1 MFTETVSV
9 ALITGSFTL
18 LAGFLAQAYVAWANR
33 EKEEAARKHEFV
45 LSQVRELY
53 SPLLALIDEMKALD
67 ETNRFFLGQSSKKNI
82 FDGTD
87 YDRMIESIGSRNQR
101 FYSLLRK
108 AKELFQEK
116 HYLCE
121 DSTQALFKNFVKG
134 VERTEQLLDNAVP
147 GGMIDDTIWDRTSI
161 FADIEKHLSEKR
173 EFLKKHS
180 ALFKAEKKN
189 WLFGGQKTLTAIPE
203 KKTTTDQDKPVP

>member
-1 MFTETVSV
+1 MFTETEAV
-9 ALITGSFTL
+9 ALITGFFTL

-33 EKEEAARKHEFV
+33 AKEEAARKHEFV

-67 ETNRFFLGQSSKKNI
+67 ETNRFFLGVSAKKNI
-82 FDGTD
+82 FDGPD
-87 YDRMIESIGSRNQR
+87 YERMNERLRTRNQR
-101 FYSLLRK
+101 FYGLLRK
-108 AKELFQEK
+108 AKDLFQEK

-121 DSTQALFKNFVKG
+121 DSTQALFKSFVRG
-134 VERTEQLLDNAVP
+134 VEQTEQLLDNAVP
-147 GGMIDDTIWDRTSI
+147 AGMTNDTIWDRTSI
-161 FADIEKHLSEKR
+161 FEDIEKHLSEKR

-189 WLFGGQKTLTAIPE
+189 WLLGGQETLTAIPK
-203 KKTTTDQDKPVP
+203 KKTTTEQDTPVP